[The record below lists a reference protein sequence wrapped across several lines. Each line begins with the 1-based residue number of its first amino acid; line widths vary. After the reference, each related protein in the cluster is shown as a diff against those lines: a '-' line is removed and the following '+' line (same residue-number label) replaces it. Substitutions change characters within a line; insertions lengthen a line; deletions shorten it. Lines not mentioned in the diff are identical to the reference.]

1 MEQNGHSDEN
11 KKHAQFEE
19 LVSMECEENLNF
31 ILEATECQLNVSQWG
46 MMLSNLIFR
55 TTTWQ
60 CIRA

>member
-31 ILEATECQLNVSQWG
+31 ILESTECQLNVS
-46 MMLSNLIFR
+46 
-55 TTTWQ
+55 
-60 CIRA
+60 